1 MACDV
6 VVAVGASASFG
17 FVSRANS
24 ADLAAD
30 TPEFYRSFEG
40 NYQPMAKAWDER
52 IAGQPIRI
60 TQMRPPVTGPP
71 SLPDGRVTVVAFPT
85 ALILW
90 RRRAYRCHDLTN
102 RGPTLR
108 SYRSP
113 CPRPSC
119 GCGSPDRVAP
129 LPAQRACC
137 QPQK

>member
-71 SLPDGRVTVVAFPT
+71 SASRWWPSQ
-85 ALILW
+85 
-90 RRRAYRCHDLTN
+90 
-102 RGPTLR
+102 LR
-108 SYRSP
+108 SSF
-113 CPRPSC
+113 
-119 GCGSPDRVAP
+119 GGVELTVAMT
-129 LPAQRACC
+129 
-137 QPQK
+137 